1 MNPTQPFPTPDGT
14 DPAVYAALRRKFPA
28 NLLRRSDAARLLKA
42 AGFGRSTLENWCQHP
57 PGEKPVRLRVPG
69 MKEYRYNRDNLLHY
83 VLGGQ

>member
-1 MNPTQPFPTPDGT
+1 M
-14 DPAVYAALRRKFPA
+14 YAALRRKFPA
-28 NLLRRSDAARLLKA
+28 NLLRRSDAVRLLRA
-42 AGFGRSTLENWCQHP
+42 AGFGRSMLENWCQHP